1 LQDLLRDRITD
12 YASTDPTQEDHLI
25 SMCSEAFQDFHDRHW
40 TCEARIN
47 QSAPRASHGRSG
59 SGIELH
65 GGSLVRCVNTL
76 GGHREKGHQFP
87 RISTRDGYRQLLGD
101 FQSTFRR
108 DELIQDL
115 KLEVRRLQSN
125 RDLPSIRLSL
135 LELARVTGL
144 SQLKSNMTCY
154 ICFCRMPTQS
164 LPCGHSF
171 CDHCLQALNENP
183 DADEEHVIVL
193 HNCPLHP
200 CKWKKDLTL
209 RLKPRNAGVRILTLD
224 G

>member
-1 LQDLLRDRITD
+1 
-12 YASTDPTQEDHLI
+12 
-25 SMCSEAFQDFHDRHW
+25 MCSEAFQNFHDNHW
-40 TCEARIN
+40 TCEAQIN
-47 QSAPRASHGRSG
+47 SSPDGARFRRSG
-59 SGIELH
+59 LGMELR

-76 GGHREKGHQFP
+76 KGHREKGHQFP
-87 RISTRDGYRQLLGD
+87 ATSTRQGHRQLLGD

-108 DELIQDL
+108 DELVLDL
-115 KLEVRRLQSN
+115 KAEVRRLQSD
-125 RDLPSIRLSL
+125 RDFQSIRRSL

-144 SQLKSNMTCY
+144 SRLRSNTTCY

-171 CDHCLQALNENP
+171 CDHCLQVLNENP
-183 DADEEHVIVL
+183 DADEEHVIIL
-193 HNCPLHP
+193 HNCPLHMGNGNRE
-200 CKWKKDLTL
+200 LTF